1 MANIE
6 NTDRVKVLIN
16 EFVDSVI
23 DVCSKSTNII
33 FANGLDLLEMDM
45 GKFSTET
52 YFISDMSIERGT
64 MQIVKNE
71 TAKKKLYKFCIEN
84 EDRVFRGTKFLNEVE
99 GENYAN

>member
-1 MANIE
+1 MVNTE
-6 NTDRVKVLIN
+6 NNDRIKVLIN

-45 GKFSTET
+45 GNFNTET

-64 MQIVKNE
+64 MQIVKDE
-71 TAKKKLYKFCIEN
+71 ATKKKLYKFCIEN
-84 EDRVFRGTKFLNEVE
+84 EDRVFRGTKSLNEVE
-99 GENYAN
+99 EENHAN